1 MGLAELRAA
10 ATLHARYQAQA
21 SALNLDLSP
30 LAEALSPSAKG
41 FLRRLTAPDSDILDV
56 PSLFRTALPWPSP
69 ILGAFTDLDHQTQLE
84 VLVYLAVPV
93 HEYTHHLDMNATP
106 FGCYL
111 QAHMGYELV
120 MFQQFAE
127 AFLRDP
133 ETVPTGNIASL
144 GQIFLEGEGRLA
156 EPFRTYWLDLE
167 PYLHIAR
174 VWRDFDDLPPKSIE
188 LSNKT
193 SDVLHT
199 KFHEVTVDGWWSS
212 YTTEG
217 HQDWFIGPTSI
228 LELRGVTASLCW
240 VLDALRGWDRCN
252 EMVGELVAEVYPESA
267 GYDYRFVLDLAAAAG
282 RCTSFAELLRKVPG
296 HLVSFALQIFF
307 RAGWAALHTMTTAIT
322 KQAPHVGM
330 AELFLAALRIVERVQ
345 STQADKILA
354 TMLDL
359 NPTLESYGLW
369 DVDRILEETAS
380 YLERATTLNTIYRKE
395 IREYMLKLTS
405 SSARRLRNRAGHG
418 FIWPPGISAGSTL
431 IPDLAE
437 YAPDLLSPTTVPR
450 QLSEWLSL
458 RRRGFFRPMTSAS
471 LRRNIETSLGLI
483 FFRQECI
490 CGKLLDL
497 ALPPEFGG
505 IQVECPLCHRVW
517 AFPNN
522 FLHGMREREQAG
534 AKTVNLQFQEL
545 RPKCSTC
552 GEQLIFVVF
561 KNYVTE
567 VQMTCTR
574 GHKNQYSADQ
584 ILAAMAAGGI
594 HGRAADKAGAAAQT
608 HRELAEARPDEIPP
622 NQALSPTNLSAGP
635 GDLRRS
641 EEELAATEK
650 TVSINRGLAG
660 SRPNVFWPGLI
671 DSLNSLSNQLAD
683 AGRRE
688 DALAASQEAVT
699 ISREL
704 NEADGGGFRPTLA
717 TSLNNLS
724 LRLGDTGRLEDALAA
739 SQEAT
744 QTYRELAG
752 TRPEAFRPDL
762 AASLTN
768 LSAIL
773 TGLGRREDALAA
785 SQEATQTYRELA
797 GTRPNS
803 WWPDLA
809 ASLNNLSLRL
819 GDTGRLEDAL
829 AASQEATQTYRELA
843 GTRPEA
849 FRPDLAASLTNLS
862 AELAGQ
868 GRWEDALA
876 AIEEATQTY
885 RELAEAHPDAFRAD
899 LAGSLNN
906 LSNQLA
912 DAGQRDDALV
922 ASQEAVS
929 ICRELAEG
937 RPDDFRAVLA
947 GSLTTLS
954 VRLRDLG
961 RREEAL
967 GASQEAAQTYRELAE
982 ARPEAFRSNLATSLT
997 NLSAILAELR
1007 RPEEA
1012 LAAIDEAV
1020 TICRELVEAHPDAFR
1035 SDLANSLNNLSNLLA
1050 DTGQRDDALAAID
1063 EAVTIF
1069 RELAAARPNAFRP
1082 ALARALT
1089 NLSSRLSDLGRR
1101 EEALTASQETTQT
1114 YRNLAEAH
1122 PDAFRPDL
1130 AGSLNHLSNLLADA
1144 RRPEEALTAIEE
1156 ATQTFRELAEAQ
1168 PDAFR
1173 ADLAV
1178 SLTNLAASLGDLGR
1192 RKDALAAIKEA
1203 VTI

>member
-30 LAEALSPSAKG
+30 LAEALSPSAKR

-56 PSLFRTALPWPSP
+56 PSLFRTALPWPSA
-69 ILGAFTDLDHQTQLE
+69 ILSAFTDLDHQTQLE

-111 QAHMGYELV
+111 QAHMGYELL

-133 ETVPTGNIASL
+133 ATVPTGNIASL
-144 GQIFLEGEGRLA
+144 GQIFLEGQRRLA
-156 EPFRTYWLDLE
+156 EPFRTYWLELE
-167 PYLHIAR
+167 PYLRIAR

-188 LSNKT
+188 LSSQT
-193 SDVLHT
+193 SDVLYT
-199 KFHEVTVDGWWSS
+199 TFHEVTVDDWWSS

-217 HQDWFIGPTSI
+217 HQDWYIGPTSI
-228 LELRGVTASLCW
+228 LELRGVTATLCY
-240 VLDALRGWDRCN
+240 VLDALQGWDRCN
-252 EMVGELVAEVYPESA
+252 EMVGELVAEVYPETA
-267 GYDYRFVLDLAAAAG
+267 DYDYRFVLDLAAVAG

-307 RAGWAALHTMTTAIT
+307 RAGWAALHTMTTAVT
-322 KQAPHVGM
+322 KQAPDVGM

-345 STQADKILA
+345 SNQADKILA

-369 DVDRILEETAS
+369 DVDRILDETAS
-380 YLERATTLNTIYRKE
+380 YLERATSLHTIYREE
-395 IREYMLKLTS
+395 IREYMLRLTS
-405 SSARRLRNRAGHG
+405 SSARRLRNRVGYG

-431 IPDLAE
+431 IHDLAE
-437 YAPDLLSPTTVPR
+437 YAPDLLSPTAVPS

-483 FFRQECI
+483 FFRQECM

-505 IQVECPLCHRVW
+505 VQVQCPLCHRVW
-517 AFPNN
+517 AFPNA
-522 FLHGMREREQAG
+522 FLHDMRERQQAG
-534 AKTVNLQFQEL
+534 AKTTGKLQFQEL

-567 VQMTCTR
+567 VQVTCTR
-574 GHKNQYSADQ
+574 GHENRYSADQ
-584 ILAAMAAGGI
+584 ILATMAAGGI

-608 HRELAEARPDEIPP
+608 HRELAKARPDEVPP
-622 NQALSPTNLSAGP
+622 AQALSQTNLSTGL
-635 GDLRRS
+635 GDLRRRD
-641 EEELAATEK
+641 EELGAIEEA
-650 TVSINRGLAG
+650 VSINRGLAG
-660 SRPNVFWPGLI
+660 TRPNAFWPGLA

-699 ISREL
+699 ICREL
-704 NEADGGGFRPTLA
+704 IEADGSDGFRPTLA
-717 TSLNNLS
+717 ASLNNLS
-724 LRLGDTGRLEDALAA
+724 LRLGDMGRLEDALAA

-744 QTYRELAG
+744 QTYREPAEAH
-752 TRPEAFRPDL
+752 PDAFRPNL

-797 GTRPNS
+797 
-803 WWPDLA
+803 
-809 ASLNNLSLRL
+809 
-819 GDTGRLEDAL
+819 
-829 AASQEATQTYRELA
+829 EAR
-843 GTRPEA
+843 
-849 FRPDLAASLTNLS
+849 
-862 AELAGQ
+862 
-868 GRWEDALA
+868 
-876 AIEEATQTY
+876 
-885 RELAEAHPDAFRAD
+885 PDAFRAD
-899 LAGSLNN
+899 LAASLND
-906 LSNQLA
+906 LSNLLA
-912 DAGQRDDALV
+912 NARRWEDAL
-922 ASQEAVS
+922 
-929 ICRELAEG
+929 
-937 RPDDFRAVLA
+937 D
-947 GSLTTLS
+947 
-954 VRLRDLG
+954 
-961 RREEAL
+961 
-967 GASQEAAQTYRELAE
+967 
-982 ARPEAFRSNLATSLT
+982 AT
-997 NLSAILAELR
+997 
-1007 RPEEA
+1007 
-1012 LAAIDEAV
+1012 DEAV
-1020 TICRELVEAHPDAFR
+1020 AISREMAEADPDTFR
-1035 SDLANSLNNLSNLLA
+1035 TDLADSLNNLSNLLA
-1050 DTGQRDDALAAID
+1050 DAGQRDDALAAID
-1063 EAVTIF
+1063 EAVTID
-1069 RELAAARPNAFRP
+1069 RELAATRPDAFRP
-1082 ALARALT
+1082 DLARALT
-1089 NLSSRLSDLGRR
+1089 NLSSRLSDLGRGDDALAAR
-1101 EEALTASQETTQT
+1101 QEATQT
-1114 YRNLAEAH
+1114 YRELAEAH
-1122 PDAFRPDL
+1122 PDTFRADL
-1130 AGSLNHLSNLLADA
+1130 AESLNDLSNLLADG
-1144 RRPEEALTAIEE
+1144 RRPEEALAAIEE
-1156 ATQTFRELAEAQ
+1156 ANQNYRELAEAR
-1168 PDAFR
+1168 PDEFR

-1203 VTI
+1203 VTIYREVAARWPDAYQHNLQHALELLAWLKQARKMTPRRRQQH